1 MLQEYFL
8 EGAFRNVHTRL
19 RTHAE
24 SIAFF
29 GGGEREGKSIR
40 VIFNNLLAHLRAVVD
55 IRQDSKN
62 FWNPKPL
69 VAAISCDL
77 TMKKTNKQHGR
88 SGSTHAHS
96 LADHGAVAE
105 VDIRVYWVCADG
117 CTRWRMTSS
126 PSSFRTM

>member
-55 IRQDSKN
+55 IRQDPGKFQEPSS
-62 FWNPKPL
+62 PPL
-69 VAAISCDL
+69 WRLILYDL
-77 TMKKTNKQHGR
+77 TLRDIKQR
-88 SGSTHAHS
+88 
-96 LADHGAVAE
+96 
-105 VDIRVYWVCADG
+105 
-117 CTRWRMTSS
+117 
-126 PSSFRTM
+126 

>member
-55 IRQDSKN
+55 IRQDPGKSQE
-62 FWNPKPL
+62 PYPP
-69 VAAISCDL
+69 C
-77 TMKKTNKQHGR
+77 
-88 SGSTHAHS
+88 GSYY
-96 LADHGAVAE
+96 L
-105 VDIRVYWVCADG
+105 
-117 CTRWRMTSS
+117 
-126 PSSFRTM
+126 

>member
-1 MLQEYFL
+1 M

-55 IRQDSKN
+55 IRQDPGN
-62 FWNPKPL
+62 FRNPEPL
-69 VAAISCDL
+69 VAANFYSLTLREISSIEGQGLLILIC
-77 TMKKTNKQHGR
+77 
-88 SGSTHAHS
+88 
-96 LADHGAVAE
+96 
-105 VDIRVYWVCADG
+105 
-117 CTRWRMTSS
+117 
-126 PSSFRTM
+126 P